1 MRPKSK
7 FVTFLLSFL
16 PGLSHFYLGY
26 VERGFI
32 YLILFCGLCVGTFGL
47 AVITNNNDVAVLLA
61 GVPIIW
67 LVALVDAFS
76 TLSKIRHNK
85 YTNTM
90 EDKIDPIETKEM
102 NKKIITLALS
112 MIPGAGHMYLGY
124 QQKGL
129 MLMGTFFFSIF
140 LMGWLNLS
148 LLLFIL
154 PLIWFYSFFDAF
166 HTLNGND
173 VQDMDLSKFLPTIR
187 PAIKPEYIG
196 KGLILVGLLIM
207 LQKVFY
213 PVLEQVLSP
222 IFKVYIV
229 RQIRDYIQT
238 SIVSLI
244 FIIGGIKMLQK
255 KKIVEEELEEEIK
268 DEE

>member
-1 MRPKSK
+1 MRRKSK
-7 FVTFLLSFL
+7 FMTFILSFL

-26 VERGFI
+26 MERGFI
-32 YLILFCGLCVGTFGL
+32 YLILFGGLCVGSVGL
-47 AVITNNNDVAVLLA
+47 AILTHHDDPLILLF

-76 TLSKIRHNK
+76 TLNNIRYGKSSSIIENG
-85 YTNTM
+85 
-90 EDKIDPIETKEM
+90 IDPIESKEM

-124 QQKGL
+124 QKKGL
-129 MLMGTFFFSIF
+129 VLMGGFFFSIF
-140 LMGWLNLS
+140 IMGWLNLS
-148 LLLFIL
+148 LLVFIL

-166 HTLNGND
+166 HTLNGNN
-173 VQDMDLSKFLPTIR
+173 VEDMDISKFLPS
-187 PAIKPEYIG
+187 IKPEYIG
-196 KGLILVGLLIM
+196 KGLIVVGLLIM

-213 PVLEQVLSP
+213 PVLEQILSP
-222 IFKVYIV
+222 IIKVYMV